1 MDRYKIQLV
10 SILYHVDLACVSA
23 FKINARLSRGY
34 SFEFLVDCVVHT
46 SGKEPFLLILNSFY
60 LRQKEE

>member
-1 MDRYKIQLV
+1 MRVY
-10 SILYHVDLACVSA
+10 LAV
-23 FKINARLSRGY
+23 RT

-46 SGKEPFLLILNSFY
+46 SAKEPFLLIVNSFY